1 MPPRKPHTHGPVAL
15 AAAGALLAAGCAHQA
30 APPSPDGPSPRSLPA
45 RSAASGPSPAPAL
58 LWPVEGRVLSDFGNR
73 RATHV
78 HQGLDLGVPRGT
90 PVRAAAAGQVVFS
103 GRMRGFGNV
112 VILAHGSR
120 IETVYAHNR
129 ANRVRKGD
137 RVERGQVIAESGASG
152 NATTPH
158 LHFEVR
164 QDRRA
169 RDPLRYLPRSYPASR
184 SR

>member
-1 MPPRKPHTHGPVAL
+1 MTPRKPRTHRAAAL
-15 AAAGALLAAGCAHQA
+15 AAAGALLAAGCAHEA
-30 APPSPDGPSPRSLPA
+30 APRPPGPGPSPRSRPA
-45 RSAASGPSPAPAL
+45 RTAASPPTL
-58 LWPVEGRVLSDFGNR
+58 LWPVEGRVLSGFGIR

-90 PVRAAAAGQVVFS
+90 PVRSAAAGQVVFS
-103 GRMRGFGNV
+103 GRMRGYGNI
-112 VILAHGSR
+112 VIVAHGGR

-137 RVERGQVIAESGASG
+137 RVDRGQVIAESGATG

-158 LHFEVR
+158 VHFEVR
-164 QDRRA
+164 ENRRA
-169 RDPLRYLPRSYPASR
+169 RDPLRYLPRSYPASP